1 LKLKLDSRTITGL
14 ALSKGQAE
22 LFAWDTEIE
31 GFGLR
36 LRRSGDGLRR
46 TYVAQYRIGARRSRR
61 VTLGTAE
68 KLAPAQA
75 REAAKKILAKVALG
89 ADPQAEKQAKRAAST
104 HTFKV
109 AADNYLATRASEL
122 RPASLRVTRLYLTA
136 SAYFK
141 ALHGMPLAE
150 IKRSDVASCIQAIN
164 SRSPSTAGAARR
176 ALSAFFAWAT
186 ASGLIGDGTNPV
198 IGAFSPARQVARDRV
213 LSDAELIAVWRACGE
228 DDFGHI
234 IRLLIL
240 LGARRTEIGGMRWSE
255 IDIAAGS
262 WTLPAAR
269 SKNRRPLTLTLPAA
283 ALAIITAIPHAD
295 SDLLFARSGAGFAAW
310 AAAKAALDR
319 RLGDAVAPWRLHD
332 IRRTAATGMINVGIA
347 TDVVEA
353 VLNHHSGHRA
363 GVAGVYNR
371 SSYEPQIKTALTR
384 WSEHVIALVEGR
396 AESNIV
402 PLRADRRA

>member
-1 LKLKLDSRTITGL
+1 MKLKLDTKTISGL
-14 ALSKGQAE
+14 LLSKGQAE
-22 LFAWDTEIE
+22 LFAWDAELE

-46 TYVAQYRIGARRSRR
+46 TYVAQYRVGARRSRR

-75 REAAKKILAKVALG
+75 REAARKILARVQLG
-89 ADPQAEKQAKRAAST
+89 HDPQGEKEAKRAASA
-104 HTFKV
+104 HTFKIAV
-109 AADNYLATRASEL
+109 ENYLAARASEL
-122 RPASLRVTRLYLTA
+122 RPASFRVTRLYLTRT
-136 SAYFK
+136 AYFK
-141 ALHGMPLAE
+141 PLHGMPLAE
-150 IKRSDVASCIQAIN
+150 IRRSDVASCIQAIN
-164 SRSPSTAGAARR
+164 RNSSSTAGAARR

-186 ASGLIGDGTNPV
+186 ASGLIGDGSNPV
-198 IGAFSPARQVARDRV
+198 IGSFSPARDQARDRV
-213 LSDAELIAVWRACGE
+213 LSDAELIAVWRASGE
-228 DDFGHI
+228 DDFGRI
-234 IRLLIL
+234 IRLLVL
-240 LGARRTEIGGMRWSE
+240 TGARRTEIGGMRWSE

-283 ALAIITAIPHAD
+283 ALAIVTAIPHAD
-295 SDLLFARSGAGFAAW
+295 SDLLFARSGAGFSAW
-310 AAAKAALDR
+310 APAKAALDR

-353 VLNHHSGHRA
+353 VLNHYSGHRA
-363 GVAGVYNR
+363 GIAGTYNR
-371 SSYEPQIKTALTR
+371 SDYKPQIKAALAR

-396 AESNIV
+396 AESNVV
-402 PLRADRRA
+402 PLRA